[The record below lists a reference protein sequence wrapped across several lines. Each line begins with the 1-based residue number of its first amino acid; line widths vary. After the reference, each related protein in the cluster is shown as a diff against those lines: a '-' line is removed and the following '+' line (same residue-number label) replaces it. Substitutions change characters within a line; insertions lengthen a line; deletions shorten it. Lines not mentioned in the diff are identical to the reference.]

1 VIFFPY
7 PSGRVLNTDSITR
20 VLVSQEVGRTR
31 CCCGRIGD
39 DGGRKKGEEP
49 DDEANNLIAD

>member
-1 VIFFPY
+1 LDALAAAV
-7 PSGRVLNTDSITR
+7 VELE
-20 VLVSQEVGRTR
+20 L
-31 CCCGRIGD
+31 D